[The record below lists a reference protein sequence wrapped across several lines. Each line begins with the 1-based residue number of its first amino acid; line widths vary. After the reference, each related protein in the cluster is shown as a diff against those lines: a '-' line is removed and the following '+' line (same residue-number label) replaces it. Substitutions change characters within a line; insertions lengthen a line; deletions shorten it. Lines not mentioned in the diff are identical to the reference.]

1 MELECGLKVTYL
13 ELFFNL
19 SAFNSLRNDH
29 IVTALSWNGNALPDY
44 TTYVECIARS
54 LSMFIPPLLP
64 SFVLYSPI

>member
-19 SAFNSLRNDH
+19 SAFNSLRNDL
-29 IVTALSWNGNALPDY
+29 IVTVLSWNGNDY